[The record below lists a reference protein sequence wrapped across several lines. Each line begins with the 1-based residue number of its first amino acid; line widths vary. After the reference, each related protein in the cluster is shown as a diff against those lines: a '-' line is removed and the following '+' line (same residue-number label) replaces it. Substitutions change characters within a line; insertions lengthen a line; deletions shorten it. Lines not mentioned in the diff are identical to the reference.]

1 MHFSHIRHIHFR
13 NPKSIENTIT
23 NMSKPGNIW
32 RKVHGKITK
41 KPTNFSWLIED
52 KLAGSG
58 MPTSFDELDWIL
70 KQGVT
75 SIVTMTENALP
86 EEWVSDIGY
95 LHVPTPDLTAPD
107 MDRIDTAVD
116 FIHNKISNDQ
126 AVMVHCAAGMG
137 RAGTILACYLVK
149 YQKYTAKDAIKKIRK
164 ERPGSI
170 QSEIQELAITFYEK
184 HVGN

>member
-1 MHFSHIRHIHFR
+1 
-13 NPKSIENTIT
+13 
-23 NMSKPGNIW
+23 MSKPGNIW

-41 KPTNFSWLIED
+41 KPTNFSWLIEN

-58 MPTSFDELDWIL
+58 IPTSFDELDWIL

-86 EEWVSDIGY
+86 EKWVSNISY

-107 MDRIDTAVD
+107 MDRIDIVVN
-116 FIHNKISNDQ
+116 FIHKKISNDQ

-149 YQKYTAKDAIKKIRK
+149 YQKYSAKNAIKKIRK
-164 ERPGSI
+164 ERPGLI
-170 QSEIQELAITFYEK
+170 QSEIQELAISFYEK
-184 HVGN
+184 HVRS

>member
-1 MHFSHIRHIHFR
+1 
-13 NPKSIENTIT
+13 
-23 NMSKPGNIW
+23 MSKPGNLW

-41 KPTNFSWLIED
+41 RPTNFSWLIEE

-58 MPTSFDELDWIL
+58 MPTTSDELDWVL
-70 KQGVT
+70 KQGVK
-75 SIVTMTENALP
+75 SIVTMTENSLP
-86 EEWVSDIGY
+86 DSWTKDVNY

-107 MDRIDTAVD
+107 MDRIDTAVE
-116 FIHNKISNDQ
+116 FIHEQITNNE

-149 YQKYTAKDAIKKIRK
+149 YQKHSAKDAIQKIRK

-170 QSEIQELAITFYEK
+170 QSDVQEMAIGFYEK
-184 HVGN
+184 HIS